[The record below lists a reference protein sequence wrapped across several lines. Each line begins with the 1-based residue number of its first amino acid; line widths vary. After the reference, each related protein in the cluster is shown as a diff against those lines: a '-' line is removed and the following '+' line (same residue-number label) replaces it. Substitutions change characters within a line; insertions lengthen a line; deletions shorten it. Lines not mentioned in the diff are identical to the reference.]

1 MYKFIRF
8 LMLAFYKIF
17 YRVEY
22 INKNNIIPEGKC
34 IITCNHLGKAD
45 VMIVGA
51 LYKDKTYFLAK
62 KEWFNNKLF
71 AKIVSVM
78 GALPIDREKPQLS
91 SIRTCLKV
99 LKDGNRLAIFPEGT
113 RNKVDNSLQ
122 PFKQGT
128 VMFAVKGQAP
138 ITPIVINKR
147 SKMFRKNYVIIGEPI
162 DFSNYYNV
170 PFTDE
175 LSEQLTN
182 ELYSTMLSMQ
192 QELFRYVEDKKSKK
206 GSKKCK

>member
-62 KEWFNNKLF
+62 KEC
-71 AKIVSVM
+71 
-78 GALPIDREKPQLS
+78 GARIFLS
-91 SIRTCLKV
+91 NAGSGMVECCQRRKTALVV
-99 LKDGNRLAIFPEGT
+99 LYTGRRGGNFP
-113 RNKVDNSLQ
+113 RNH
-122 PFKQGT
+122 T
-128 VMFAVKGQAP
+128 Y
-138 ITPIVINKR
+138 TKR
-147 SKMFRKNYVIIGEPI
+147 KW
-162 DFSNYYNV
+162 
-170 PFTDE
+170 
-175 LSEQLTN
+175 L
-182 ELYSTMLSMQ
+182 
-192 QELFRYVEDKKSKK
+192 
-206 GSKKCK
+206 

>member
-78 GALPIDREKPQLS
+78 GALPIDRKKPQIS

-138 ITPIVINKR
+138 ITPIVIYKR

-162 DFSNYYNV
+162 DFSTYYNV

-182 ELYSTMLSMQ
+182 ELYSKMLSMQ